1 MIQNPHAMSSHIRAI
16 KLNDNKAIGF
26 TELGLI
32 LKNIVLIHVG
42 SSQIKWAL

>member
-1 MIQNPHAMSSHIRAI
+1 MTQNPHAASSHIGAM

-26 TELGLI
+26 TEIGLI

-42 SSQIKWAL
+42 YSQLKWAL